1 MTLLAAGD
9 RLHFGLAVEQ
19 AKAEGLKVDML
30 VVGDDCALASKHLV
44 GRRGV
49 AGTVLVLKA
58 SWCPCGYLFA
68 RLCGDCG
75 CTCRDAQA
83 SLVQHSLQAD
93 LLLPMWV
100 RFRQDNAAVPAEM
113 LRHRWHSTRQG
124 KLTCV
129 VGLLGGLQLFVPGWS
144 GRAGSALV
152 LRVQVWSQQGA
163 ADALSSMAAHIEAS
177 L

>member
-1 MTLLAAGD
+1 MGRILPHTTQCPTLLAAGD

-58 SWCPCGYLFA
+58 SWSDVGTFLPGLV
-68 RLCGDCG
+68 DVII
-75 CTCRDAQA
+75 RDAQA
-83 SLVQHSLQAD
+83 SLVQHSSRQAD
-93 LLLPMWV
+93 MRDRPAGRTAALRAVLFMYGWLCACPSGASVEPTRCCWCSLQPGSPHRGKPV
-100 RFRQDNAAVPAEM
+100 AVLAHKHLFR
-113 LRHRWHSTRQG
+113 
-124 KLTCV
+124 
-129 VGLLGGLQLFVPGWS
+129 
-144 GRAGSALV
+144 
-152 LRVQVWSQQGA
+152 
-163 ADALSSMAAHIEAS
+163 LSCS